1 MKKMI
6 CMLLMAIVC
15 LQLADAQNPGYLG
28 KHFFVNVDGVISPSR
43 NNPTWVSEKMVAK
56 GTDMYDKNTGF
67 ICRYLGFNY
76 LVSPSVEYV
85 AWKKG
90 SIGVGYNFFQSAF
103 SRPVSLEFFDDDRWR
118 NVDYYVRSHGFNVYY
133 KQYLGKDA
141 TAPFGLYAKF
151 QFDGFFNYYAPYAD
165 SIRWQPTSMV
175 DTNSTVRGRNAL
187 FGVKAELGYEYLF
200 FDRLRFSVGF
210 SLGTT
215 FGGYAVTKEKFA
227 GGDVFADRH
236 LTVENMCNNRILN
249 AYSFG
254 IKVGL
259 SVLLF

>member
-56 GTDMYDKNTGF
+56 GADMYDKKTSL

-103 SRPVSLEFFDDDRWR
+103 SRPVILEFFEDEILDWLKSNKYTPAGEIISDA
-118 NVDYYVRSHGFNVYY
+118 RSYC
-133 KQYLGKDA
+133 
-141 TAPFGLYAKF
+141 
-151 QFDGFFNYYAPYAD
+151 
-165 SIRWQPTSMV
+165 
-175 DTNSTVRGRNAL
+175 
-187 FGVKAELGYEYLF
+187 KANPL
-200 FDRLRFSVGF
+200 
-210 SLGTT
+210 
-215 FGGYAVTKEKFA
+215 
-227 GGDVFADRH
+227 
-236 LTVENMCNNRILN
+236 
-249 AYSFG
+249 
-254 IKVGL
+254 
-259 SVLLF
+259 